1 MANISEAISA
11 IRKAES
17 DADGII
23 DEANKKSTEM
33 IQQAR
38 STVDS
43 QISKAIEEANDEA
56 KHIVNAREDEA
67 AKEAVIINNESD
79 QDIKKSLMGSEK
91 NVEDAADII
100 IEIVL

>member
-43 QISKAIEEANDEA
+43 QISKAIEEANEA